1 MAIIATPPRG
11 LISLFGIRDM
21 GAVPNDLS
29 NTVVPTID
37 ITEFALVNRETVGF
51 GNVAVNAVG
60 NWALGSTATVP
71 PGEMWYV
78 HSFTLTVNTVGAG
91 FNVRFRPVVWEAGTP
106 FVRGPSVAAAAGE
119 SSTTGTDRMFLVT
132 AGQQMQVWVEGITGN
147 ATINGYGL
155 ISRLRNS

>member
-1 MAIIATPPRG
+1 MATIATPPRG
-11 LISLFGIRDM
+11 MISLFGLRDM

-29 NTVVPTID
+29 NVVVPTID

-51 GNVAVNAVG
+51 GSVAVNAVG
-60 NWALGSTATVP
+60 NWALGSNATVP

-78 HSFTLTVNTVGAG
+78 HSFTLTNNTLGAG
-91 FNVRFRPVVWEAGTP
+91 AAIRYRPVVWEAGTP
-106 FVRGPSVAAAAGE
+106 FVRGPQVSAGVGE
-119 SSTTGTDRMFLVT
+119 SATVGTDRMFLVT
-132 AGQQMQVWVEGITGN
+132 AGQQMQVWIEGITGN